1 MIAIAAALTFLAL
14 NSSFHLTIATND
26 VGSLKALTTGSGFDI
41 DPNPVSNANF
51 TTLSSALTHPA
62 TTGSGFQDQFNLD
75 QFDRCVKQKDADLN
89 GKLGLRHVASCYS
102 QVFANKSDP

>member
-1 MIAIAAALTFLAL
+1 MSVVLRRVNAFYPFVTGTFFIILVLLLFAVIAIASALTFLAL

-51 TTLSSALTHPA
+51 TTLSSALTPILLLQAPA
-62 TTGSGFQDQFNLD
+62 FRINSIRINSIS
-75 QFDRCVKQKDADLN
+75 V
-89 GKLGLRHVASCYS
+89 
-102 QVFANKSDP
+102 